1 MDTKRE
7 GNLASILQL
16 MVSSYQWFSW
26 LYRCIDN
33 EDVCRVGEVSGVH
46 LCLIHH
52 NHIMV
57 FLAKMTLV
65 SIEISFLFLAQVVLH
80 DVTQCI
86 GVIQCPLPWWW
97 YNNQFPAFV
106 EITTTLASATTCLKR
121 SLFENPT
128 GTYDFCDACAVR
140 DIEID
145 WSLRIIDKMYTMN
158 RNLLLNRIH
167 FCKQ

>member
-121 SLFENPT
+121 SLFEKTHKN
-128 GTYDFCDACAVR
+128 
-140 DIEID
+140 
-145 WSLRIIDKMYTMN
+145 LRFPRRMRSAWYRN
-158 RNLLLNRIH
+158 RLKFAGHRHNVYNEQFAFKQDTLL
-167 FCKQ
+167 